1 MRNLGPDRNRSPGQE
16 PENYEKSRT
25 HSLIGPR
32 IPDPDRKC
40 SCTMAALIAMV
51 IVLICNAT
59 GIVII
64 LKFYFW
70 EKFDKENE
78 IIMVDDI
85 SS

>member
-1 MRNLGPDRNRSPGQE
+1 M
-16 PENYEKSRT
+16 
-25 HSLIGPR
+25 
-32 IPDPDRKC
+32 
-40 SCTMAALIAMV
+40 MAAVIAMV

-59 GIVII
+59 AIVII